1 MLGSRSMRAHWV
13 LIAALTTA
21 CACCK
26 NGSGGG
32 GTGSGPGTG
41 TGSGPG
47 TGGSGKAEE
56 CATLQAHV
64 EELYRAGAERT
75 KMTPEEIADNTAMVV
90 GGCKE
95 TPDRVVG
102 CARAATS
109 VAQLEACLPPLDDDG
124 SEGLQ
129 FSNK

>member
-1 MLGSRSMRAHWV
+1 MRAHWL

-41 TGSGPG
+41 TGPG
-47 TGGSGKAEE
+47 TGGGTGKAEA
-56 CATLQAHV
+56 CPALQAHV
-64 EELYRAGAERT
+64 EELYRAAAERT
-75 KMTPEEIADNTAMVV
+75 KMTPEEIADNTAMVI
-90 GGCKE
+90 GTCKA

-129 FSNK
+129 FADK